1 MEVESE
7 SYSVS
12 SSISHLPA
20 SILQIFPTSMNPIT
34 RLLKMIFGFYGICA
48 FAVLLL
54 IVTPFY
60 FIVFIFVPKERAYPV
75 AHKYISR
82 PWARA
87 TLMVFFIRLKVKN
100 KHLIDPDKAYI
111 FVSNHQSQ
119 LDIPSFACSNNNTF
133 RFLAK
138 AELTKLPILGYLIGR
153 LYITVKREDRHD
165 RIKSIEVMMNNLRD
179 SISVFIYPEG
189 TRNRTDKP
197 LLPFHDGAFRLAIEA
212 QMPLAIM
219 TVIDSK
225 RLLSPLRSM
234 ELSPGVLHCE
244 WSPVIET
251 KGMTHDDVPLLKEK
265 TKQLMINILSQYE
278 N

>member
-1 MEVESE
+1 M
-7 SYSVS
+7 
-12 SSISHLPA
+12 I
-20 SILQIFPTSMNPIT
+20 I
-34 RLLKMIFGFYGICA
+34 RLLRALFGIYGTCA

-54 IVTPFY
+54 IVTPLY
-60 FIVFIFVPKERAYPV
+60 FIVFIFVPKERAYPI

-87 TLMVFFIRLKVKN
+87 TLVVFFIRLKVKN
-100 KHLIDPDKAYI
+100 KHFVDPQKTYI

-119 LDIPSFACSNNNTF
+119 LDIPSFACSNKNTF

-138 AELTKLPILGYLIGR
+138 AELIKLPILGYLISR
-153 LYITVKREDRHD
+153 LYITVKREDRRD
-165 RIKSIEVMMNNLRD
+165 RMKSVEVMMNNLREG
-179 SISVFIYPEG
+179 ISVFIYPEG

-212 QMPLAIM
+212 QMPLAVM
-219 TVIDSK
+219 TVINSRK
-225 RLLSPLRSM
+225 LLSPLRPF

-251 KGMTHDDVPLLKEK
+251 KGMTQKDLPALKER
-265 TKQLMINILSQYE
+265 TRELIINILKQNE
-278 N
+278 TNNPLPVV